1 MVKVG
6 IFQTTKPFG
15 KLYELSGGDIAH
27 SNPVA
32 YLGSTARI
40 SITGGYSNLKFVS
53 QAGESTALFEIRN
66 GLGGEG
72 NTYANVK
79 PFIGSGS
86 LFHIGDRLE
95 SKTYSYTTSSIQES
109 KQ

>member
-1 MVKVG
+1 M
-6 IFQTTKPFG
+6 
-15 KLYELSGGDIAH
+15 SGGDIAH

-95 SKTYSYTTSSIQES
+95 SKTYSYTTSSIQDR
-109 KQ
+109 